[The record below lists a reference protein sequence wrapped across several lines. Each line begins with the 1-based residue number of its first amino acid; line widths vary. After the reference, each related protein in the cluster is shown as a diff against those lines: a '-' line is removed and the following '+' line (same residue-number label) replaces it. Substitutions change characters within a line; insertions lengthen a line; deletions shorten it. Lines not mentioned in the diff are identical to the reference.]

1 MNTTLV
7 AAGITVGIMILGLVI
22 AYWVANAK
30 RRNLE
35 TIGHLIVDAKDPEEG
50 GGVYLQIEID
60 PKMLKDK
67 EIVQLEVFKLRD

>member
-7 AAGITVGIMILGLVI
+7 AAGITIVVMALILIV

-35 TIGHLIVDAKDPEEG
+35 TIGHLIVDGKDPEEG
-50 GGVYLQIEID
+50 GGVYLQIEVD
-60 PKMLKDK
+60 PKTLKDK
-67 EIVQLEVFKLRD
+67 AIVQLEVFRVPD

>member
-7 AAGITVGIMILGLVI
+7 AAGITIVIMALILVI
-22 AYWVANAK
+22 AYWVANTK

-35 TIGHLIVDAKDPEEG
+35 TIGHLIVDGKDPEEG
-50 GGVYLQIEID
+50 GGVYLQIEVD

>member
-1 MNTTLV
+1 MNTILV
-7 AAGITVGIMILGLVI
+7 VAGIVILGLVI
-22 AYWVANAK
+22 TYLVTNTR
-30 RRNLE
+30 RRNLK
-35 TIGHLIVDAKDPEEG
+35 TIGHLIVDGKDPEEG

>member
-7 AAGITVGIMILGLVI
+7 AAGITIVIMALILII
-22 AYWVANAK
+22 AYWVVNAK

-35 TIGHLIVDAKDPEEG
+35 TIGHLIVDGKDPEEG
-50 GGVYLQIEID
+50 GGVYLQIEVD

>member
-7 AAGITVGIMILGLVI
+7 AAGITIVVMALILVV
-22 AYWVANAK
+22 AYCVVNSK

-35 TIGHLIVDAKDPEEG
+35 TIGHLIVDGKDPEEG

-67 EIVQLEVFKLRD
+67 EIVQLEGFKLRD